1 MKSLSILIVVILLS
15 TGCHCEIWSSITSLA
30 IDLIDLH
37 NWSSGQPYDVLGHEC
52 SNSTKGRFIRLK
64 WVWDGQFR
72 CPNWTYIIGES
83 RHSSSRT
90 IAIERAIQD
99 FVKRAQIENIISAD
113 QAISFGK

>member
-52 SNSTKGRFIRLK
+52 SNSTKGRFHKLK

-72 CPNWTYIIGES
+72 CPNWNDIIGES
-83 RHSSSRT
+83 RHSTSRA
-90 IAIERAIQD
+90 IAIEKAIED
-99 FVKRAQIENIISAD
+99 FVKRERE